1 MTKVWIADQED
12 AQRLNREVAL
22 VSLLAELGHADL
34 QVRRSV
40 RTEGVVRV
48 VLQHAGLRGQAARA
62 VDARLGPL
70 LVFKY
75 YNNSRFWLSLR
86 FTIPLSGVQPHIK
99 QNLSHL

>member
-1 MTKVWIADQED
+1 MRRIADQED

-40 RTEGVVRV
+40 QTEGVVRV
-48 VLQHAGLRGQAARA
+48 VLQHAGRVVLRGQAASA

-70 LVFKY
+70 LVLVGRVHLKETFII
-75 YNNSRFWLSLR
+75 
-86 FTIPLSGVQPHIK
+86 T
-99 QNLSHL
+99 SHLQKITTIRDIYF